1 MDPLT
6 HTLVGANLAATRLG
20 QKTKLAAAALVI
32 GANLPDVDAI
42 LYFTGHDDFALWFR
56 RGWTH
61 GVLALLVLP
70 LILSVALDCASRGW
84 RSLRGGEATVVES
97 GGSRHRSPEL
107 RWLLALSYLAIAT
120 HPFLDWLNTYGMRWL
135 MPFRGTWFYG
145 DAVYIMD
152 PWLWLIL
159 GCGWLIGRKPTPW
172 LIWGWLFFTGAIL
185 WVVGRRNAQYMTV
198 VIIVAAILLVALL
211 WRAKRSFATVA
222 LIVAA
227 VYIGGRLTLSA
238 ATAMQVRAALP
249 DVKRVMTAPH
259 PIDPTRWDVVAEAGD
274 VYRYGRYTWTDRT
287 LRLNDH
293 RIPVAKPSPEWS
305 AARDEHSIRGF
316 LNWNRFP
323 WYEVHRDARG
333 TVVEIH
339 DARAAV
345 RRRPGQPFTGV
356 EVVIARPQPRR

>member
-20 QKTKLAAAALVI
+20 EKTKLAAAALVI

-61 GVLALLVLP
+61 GVLALLLLP
-70 LILSVALDCASRGW
+70 LIQAAVLKLIDRTASW
-84 RSLRGGEATVVES
+84 K
-97 GGSRHRSPEL
+97 
-107 RWLLALSYLAIAT
+107 WLLGLSYLAIAT

-172 LIWGWLFFTGAIL
+172 LIGGWLFFTGAIL

-211 WRAKRSFATVA
+211 WRSKRSFATAA

-238 ATAMQVRAALP
+238 ATAMQVREALP

-274 VYRYGRYTWTDRT
+274 VYRYGRYTWSDRT

-293 RIPVAKPSPEWS
+293 RIPVAKPSPEW
-305 AARDEHSIRGF
+305 AAAHDHDEIRGF

-323 WYEVHRDARG
+323 WYEVRRDARG

-339 DARAAV
+339 DARSAP
-345 RRRPGQPFTGV
+345 RRAPGQRFIGR
-356 EVVIARPQPRR
+356 EVVIATSPPRR

>member
-20 QKTKLAAAALVI
+20 GKTKLAAAALVI
-32 GANLPDVDAI
+32 GANLPDIDAI

-61 GVLALLVLP
+61 GVLALVVLP
-70 LILSVALDCASRGW
+70 LIQVAVLSLVARSRGFGVPRDPVTPQPRD
-84 RSLRGGEATVVES
+84 RSVS
-97 GGSRHRSPEL
+97 FK
-107 RWLLALSYLAIAT
+107 WLLALSYLAILT
-120 HPFLDWLNTYGMRWL
+120 HPALDWLNTYGMRWL

-159 GCGWLIGRKPTPW
+159 GCGWLIGKKPTPW
-172 LIWGWLFFTGAIL
+172 LIGGWVFFTGAIL
-185 WVVGRRNAQYMTV
+185 WVVGRRNAQYMIV
-198 VIIVAAILLVALL
+198 VSIVAAILLVALL
-211 WRAKRSFATVA
+211 WRAKRSFATAA

-238 ATAMQVRAALP
+238 ATAMQVREALP

-259 PIDPTRWDVVAEAGD
+259 PIDPTRWDVVAETGD

-293 RIPVAKPSPEWS
+293 RIPVAKPSPEW
-305 AARDEHSIRGF
+305 AAAHDHEEIRGF

-323 WYEVHRDARG
+323 WYEIKRDARG

-339 DARAAV
+339 DARSAP
-345 RRRPGQPFTGV
+345 RRAPGQPFVGR
-356 EVVIARPQPRR
+356 EVVIAKPQPRR